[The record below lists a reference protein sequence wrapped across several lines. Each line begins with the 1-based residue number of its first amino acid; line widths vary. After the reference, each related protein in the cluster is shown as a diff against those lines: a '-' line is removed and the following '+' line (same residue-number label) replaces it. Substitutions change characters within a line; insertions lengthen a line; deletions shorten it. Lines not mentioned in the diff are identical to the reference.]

1 MNSNTA
7 KISSL
12 IETNTTV
19 LDSSTGEVLESTDT
33 VKQTYRVPK
42 EPAFVKLYL
51 DCLSKFKDV
60 QISLNP
66 ILLECLRM
74 ATYSSC
80 DEQFGG
86 QILQL
91 TNVGKQIIANRC
103 QVSINRVNH
112 ALTEFVKKE
121 YLFRIGRGTYQVN
134 AVLFGKGEWS
144 DVCNLRNIQAKIDF
158 ASGKIEAEFIRD
170 NFISFQEAKE
180 LTDNLPIGVGDP
192 EYSDIESELSGQLRF
207 GDDNE
212 Q

>member
-112 ALTEFVKKE
+112 ALTEFVKKNI
-121 YLFRIGRGTYQVN
+121 YLELVEVLIKLMLFYSARVN
-134 AVLFGKGEWS
+134 GLMFVIFVIFK
-144 DVCNLRNIQAKIDF
+144 LRLILHRVK
-158 ASGKIEAEFIRD
+158 
-170 NFISFQEAKE
+170 
-180 LTDNLPIGVGDP
+180 
-192 EYSDIESELSGQLRF
+192 
-207 GDDNE
+207 
-212 Q
+212 